1 MANRNKRFDDLIKNK
16 SNEVNKKVKLDFN
29 KIRVHINI
37 EEFNLVVK
45 LQNPKI
51 ILKNEEINLSKLD
64 LFLSIKSFFSSDFLL
79 ERAEVAFLKN
89 DIKDIAKITNIYVPK
104 IINKQIKKI
113 FKKGN
118 LSGQFFIP
126 FESNGNIGKDYRF
139 SGKVSDAT
147 ISLPKSFK
155 IKNLTTD
162 IIYNN
167 ANKNDGFTALINK
180 ASLFNLSFDDSKV
193 NIIRKNG
200 EFIVK
205 SFLKQKVRLIILI

>member
-1 MANRNKRFDDLIKNK
+1 MVKFLLKTFFLLLVTFVVFVIYLDFFGIETKRFDDLIKNK

-89 DIKDIAKITNIYVPK
+89 DIKDI
-104 IINKQIKKI
+104 QIA
-113 FKKGN
+113 
-118 LSGQFFIP
+118 
-126 FESNGNIGKDYRF
+126 
-139 SGKVSDAT
+139 V
-147 ISLPKSFK
+147 
-155 IKNLTTD
+155 
-162 IIYNN
+162 
-167 ANKNDGFTALINK
+167 
-180 ASLFNLSFDDSKV
+180 
-193 NIIRKNG
+193 
-200 EFIVK
+200 
-205 SFLKQKVRLIILI
+205 